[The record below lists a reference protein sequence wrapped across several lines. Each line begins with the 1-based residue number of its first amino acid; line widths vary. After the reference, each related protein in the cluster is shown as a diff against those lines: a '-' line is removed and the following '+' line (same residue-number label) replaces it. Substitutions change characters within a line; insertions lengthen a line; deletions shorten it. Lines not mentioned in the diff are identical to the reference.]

1 MKWFLLFIFGCGVGS
16 FLNVCIHRIPLG
28 ESVFYPSSYCPKCR
42 RSLLWKDKI
51 PIFSYI
57 FLGGRC
63 RFCSTRI
70 SFQYPVIEILTS
82 ILFILL
88 FRSYSFS
95 WDFVSF
101 TLLSCLAIVIAV
113 IDIRCLKIPNSLI
126 LFGLLLTLAVKGLG
140 ATQDWL
146 NSVIGFGVGGMVLY
160 LLGAIGKWLFR
171 RQSMG
176 GGDIKLA
183 AVLGLFFGWQGIL
196 LILWLASLLG
206 AIFGIAGV
214 CIGKLRI
221 GAQIPF
227 GFFICLS
234 VLVYIFF
241 GPEAKC

>member
-1 MKWFLLFIFGCGVGS
+1 
-16 FLNVCIHRIPLG
+16 
-28 ESVFYPSSYCPKCR
+28 
-42 RSLLWKDKI
+42 
-51 PIFSYI
+51 
-57 FLGGRC
+57 
-63 RFCSTRI
+63 
-70 SFQYPVIEILTS
+70 
-82 ILFILL
+82 
-88 FRSYSFS
+88 
-95 WDFVSF
+95 VSF